1 MMKSHKEPKAIED
14 GDSVVRV
21 RAQVMMR
28 DDSTGG
34 WVPVG
39 GGGLSNVSVQKQKI
53 FHEDEDQ
60 LCKHEYL
67 IDGKRISDQAMVLN
81 CTIKRDFEY
90 NRVMPTFHHWR
101 TDNKKFGL
109 TFQTAADARAFD
121 KGVRM
126 AIWDLLDGASATSPL
141 HLSQFDLGDEE
152 VFMTLDLPMGNKGAN
167 PNRTT
172 VTVVDSIS
180 GTNNTSTIT
189 AVNSESKVITTA
201 VSNYHHGH
209 SPPLDDRNG
218 VGYRLHNRHVPVTS
232 SKSASPPSAKTST
245 KSQSAMITT
254 TKKYSGIVS
263 SQPSALHKVT
273 SNDSSNS
280 TDKDYS
286 YVKFPRRSEL
296 PHDYSYP
303 LLPEGYNNRRTSG
316 SANNTTGGS
325 GGNVV
330 TYDPPSW
337 PPMKPPRESS
347 AMTYSTGTPLKKGA
361 GTAADSSYNSSSSN
375 SNNSS
380 KKSSRR
386 SLPSLVLSCA
396 GGSTVEEE
404 DETQYTG
411 ANSTSVSGGGGP
423 AGGLLNAVEMGS
435 TTTSPHHRGRS
446 SPRSALPP
454 PPAGMQADPS
464 LAGPLN
470 GSSGSAAIVAAVTN
484 SSSANNT
491 YTTLT
496 CLHCRK
502 SFKPSA
508 NRKGD
513 CHMAP
518 NDKARSFVEHASCIQ
533 CANCFVYH
541 CMSDSEGDTYGGH
554 PCDCTSGGGGG
565 SALILQGGHSTA
577 SLWKR
582 WLGLS
587 LLAVFVPCL
596 CCYPPLMACYRC
608 GAACNLC
615 GGKHYSPKNEPA
627 F

>member
-1 MMKSHKEPKAIED
+1 
-14 GDSVVRV
+14 
-21 RAQVMMR
+21 
-28 DDSTGG
+28 
-34 WVPVG
+34 
-39 GGGLSNVSVQKQKI
+39 
-53 FHEDEDQ
+53 
-60 LCKHEYL
+60 
-67 IDGKRISDQAMVLN
+67 
-81 CTIKRDFEY
+81 
-90 NRVMPTFHHWR
+90 
-101 TDNKKFGL
+101 
-109 TFQTAADARAFD
+109 
-121 KGVRM
+121 
-126 AIWDLLDGASATSPL
+126 
-141 HLSQFDLGDEE
+141 
-152 VFMTLDLPMGNKGAN
+152 MGKGAN

-172 VTVVDSIS
+172 VAST
-180 GTNNTSTIT
+180 TNTST
-189 AVNSESKVITTA
+189 AVVPSSSAVSESKVT
-201 VSNYHHGH
+201 VSSSSGH

-218 VGYRLHNRHVPVTS
+218 VGYRLHRHVPVTS
-232 SKSASPPSAKTST
+232 SKSASPPSTKT
-245 KSQSAMITT
+245 KSM
-254 TKKYSGIVS
+254 KKYSTSGIVS

-273 SNDSSNS
+273 SNDSNS

-303 LLPEGYNNRRTSG
+303 LLPEGYRRTSG
-316 SANNTTGGS
+316 SAAAGGGGGGGVGGGGGS
-325 GGNVV
+325 VV

-337 PPMKPPRESS
+337 PPMKPPQSS
-347 AMTYSTGTPLKKGA
+347 AMTTTTSTGTPMKKA
-361 GTAADSSYNSSSSN
+361 GDSSSSSN

-411 ANSTSVSGGGGP
+411 AAAGGP
-423 AGGLLNAVEMGS
+423 HNLVCGGPTAGLLNAVEMG
-435 TTTSPHHRGRS
+435 TTISPRGRS
-446 SPRSALPP
+446 SPRGSSALPLPP
-454 PPAGMQADPS
+454 PPAGMAGSGGAADPS
-464 LAGPLN
+464 GPIN
-470 GSSGSAAIVAAVTN
+470 GSSGSATT
-484 SSSANNT
+484 ANNT

-513 CHMAP
+513 CHNAP

-541 CMSDSEGDTYGGH
+541 CMSDSEGDYGGH
-554 PCDCTSGGGGG
+554 PCDCTSG
-565 SALILQGGHSTA
+565 ALQGHSTA
-577 SLWKR
+577 SIWKR

-615 GGKHYSPKNEPA
+615 GGKHYSPKNEPTY
-627 F
+627 